1 MKFARAVFFLAG
13 VFGVIV
19 LTRGYLNAPPRL
31 VGPLFYYG
39 FLGVALSWQ
48 AAFFLIG
55 TDPSRYR
62 PIMLAGAMA
71 KLSFFGTCM
80 VLVYG
85 GQLKLGVAVY
95 TSFCDAAFAVL
106 FIASFVLLATKTPVG
121 SSPAVT
127 AVTAG

>member
-31 VGPLFYYG
+31 VGPVFYYG

-48 AAFFLIG
+48 ATFFLIG
-55 TDPSRYR
+55 ADPSRYR
-62 PIMLAGAMA
+62 PVMLAGALA
-71 KLSFFGTCM
+71 KLTFFGTCM

-85 GQLKLGVAVY
+85 GQLKWGVTAY
-95 TSFCDAAFAVL
+95 TSFCDAAFAAL
-106 FIASFVLLATKTPVG
+106 FIASFVLPATKTPVG
-121 SSPAVT
+121 SAS

>member
-31 VGPLFYYG
+31 PGPVFYYG

-55 TDPSRYR
+55 ADPSRYR
-62 PIMLAGAMA
+62 PVMLAGAMA
-71 KLSFFGTCM
+71 KLSFFCACM

-85 GQLKLGVAVY
+85 GQLKLGVAAY
-95 TSFCDAAFAVL
+95 TSFCDAALAVL
-106 FIASFVLLATKTPVG
+106 FIASFVRLATKTPVG
-121 SSPAVT
+121 SSST
-127 AVTAG
+127 VTAG

>member
-1 MKFARAVFFLAG
+1 MKFTRAVFFLAG

-19 LTRGYLNAPPRL
+19 LTRGYLSAPPRS

-48 AAFFLIG
+48 AAFFWIG
-55 TDPSRYR
+55 ADPSRYR

-80 VLVYG
+80 VLLYG

-106 FIASFVLLATKTPVG
+106 FIASFVRLATKTPVG
-121 SSPAVT
+121 SSST
-127 AVTAG
+127 VTAG